1 MTYGMF
7 DYKKDVEDIK
17 YAKVVPAP
25 YTTVMP
31 VVPIPP
37 PLPYGGMLP
46 KLNRGY
52 GGKILD
58 SHVGPGGIHGDR
70 KY

>member
-1 MTYGMF
+1 MSFSM
-7 DYKKDVEDIK
+7 KKDKNEKSYDIK
-17 YAKVVPAP
+17 PIVPIYKAP
-25 YTTVMP
+25 YQ
-31 VVPIPP
+31 VPIPP

-58 SHVGPGGIHGDR
+58 SHVGPGGIHGNR
-70 KY
+70 KF